1 MYSAYSTLSMQPTT
15 VKDIKTEDNINDI
28 LEIFHEKYEVDISDT
43 RKISDIIAEIK
54 NINNDRLMFAL

>member
-1 MYSAYSTLSMQPTT
+1 MQPTT